1 MFRQKLFTKR
11 KKYILSRNKHKKKK
25 NNSKDKLIK
34 GKHSNQKVYT
44 SHFWLGP
51 IPRITKE
58 KYKEKMNKPHD
69 IV

>member
-11 KKYILSRNKHKKKK
+11 KKIYSAETKHKKK